1 MEEQKEKLS
10 AIAQVKPY
18 KIIISKP
25 AGGEIPYRRI
35 VIERKE
41 SYYQAAAYTEKQVFH
56 ENIPPEKLAEY
67 LGKTAVGQYLQVN
80 AWDDAAEHMYLCS
93 KKGKVTYKTKKN
105 VQTAAKA
112 SGSHNRKKQYILEE
126 GTPIEPLVDMGV
138 FTPEGKVVRTMYDK
152 FRQINRFLEMV
163 GDAVGDDTSETLHII
178 DFGCGKSYLTFVL
191 YYYFT
196 EI

>member
-10 AIAQVKPY
+10 AIAQAKPY

-80 AWDDAAEHMYLCS
+80 AWDDAAEHIYLCS

-163 GDAVGDDTSETLHII
+163 VMRSGTIHQKHFTSLILAVEN
-178 DFGCGKSYLTFVL
+178 LT
-191 YYYFT
+191 
-196 EI
+196 

>member
-10 AIAQVKPY
+10 AIAQAKPY

-80 AWDDAAEHMYLCS
+80 AWDDAAEHIYLCS
-93 KKGKVTYKTKKN
+93 KKGKVTEF
-105 VQTAAKA
+105 
-112 SGSHNRKKQYILEE
+112 GSQ
-126 GTPIEPLVDMGV
+126 PEPLC
-138 FTPEGKVVRTMYDK
+138 R
-152 FRQINRFLEMV
+152 RFALSGAGGRYV
-163 GDAVGDDTSETLHII
+163 ADRL
-178 DFGCGKSYLTFVL
+178 
-191 YYYFT
+191 
-196 EI
+196 

>member
-67 LGKTAVGQYLQVN
+67 LGKTVAGQYLQVN

-105 VQTAAKA
+105 VQTTAKA

-126 GTPIEPLVDMGV
+126 GTPIAPLVDMGV

-152 FRQINRFLEMV
+152 FRQINRFF
-163 GDAVGDDTSETLHII
+163 GDGR
-178 DFGCGKSYLTFVL
+178 
-191 YYYFT
+191 
-196 EI
+196 

>member
-67 LGKTAVGQYLQVN
+67 LGKTVAGQYLQVN

-93 KKGKVTYKTKKN
+93 KKGKVTYKTKKECADDGKGKREPQPQKAVHSGGRN
-105 VQTAAKA
+105 ADCTACGY
-112 SGSHNRKKQYILEE
+112 GSVYTRRK
-126 GTPIEPLVDMGV
+126 GRAHDV
-138 FTPEGKVVRTMYDK
+138 
-152 FRQINRFLEMV
+152 
-163 GDAVGDDTSETLHII
+163 
-178 DFGCGKSYLTFVL
+178 
-191 YYYFT
+191 
-196 EI
+196 